1 MKISQIFLA
10 RSRAFFLI
18 ICIVF
23 GCFLY
28 YSVKN
33 ERVYVRYTAHPR
45 LISADE
51 LQWVV
56 ENRDDTDTIR
66 CEGYSFL
73 QGIIQPVGG
82 GGKPILIR
90 TVEEIVEIAPGERVE
105 ESIPLNLAP
114 GKYQFVLNV
123 TGDHGVNG
131 TYRVTKRID

>member
-1 MKISQIFLA
+1 MKISQRWLA

-23 GCFLY
+23 GCFMY

-56 ENRDDTDTIR
+56 EDVYKR
-66 CEGYSFL
+66 
-73 QGIIQPVGG
+73 QG
-82 GGKPILIR
+82 
-90 TVEEIVEIAPGERVE
+90 
-105 ESIPLNLAP
+105 
-114 GKYQFVLNV
+114 
-123 TGDHGVNG
+123 
-131 TYRVTKRID
+131 